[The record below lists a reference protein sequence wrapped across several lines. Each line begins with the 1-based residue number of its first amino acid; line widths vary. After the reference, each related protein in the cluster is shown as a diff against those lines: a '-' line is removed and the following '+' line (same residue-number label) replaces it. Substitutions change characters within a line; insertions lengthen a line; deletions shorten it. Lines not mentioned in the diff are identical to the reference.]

1 MLSMCVDCIY
11 VTPFSAVAE
20 RALLLFSLR
29 QLTRSAARS
38 CRRPGPCTML
48 GPTPP
53 QRVGVGPD
61 FQEIDSTKVSAAG
74 DVCPA
79 GSNSASDGRI
89 LVGPAG
95 EASGRDSDAGKDHA
109 IRPRRPRG
117 GPPGSSLAP
126 LPGCQAARGRSVFDK
141 DWTRTGLVYDGTR
154 LELSRAPPPRTGTR
168 PGARR
173 CRPRRHARLAS
184 RQVLKVAQ
192 KKVGGKN
199 LARKKREGERDKSKK
214 RVRRERKHACKREGK
229 GKKSESDPDG
239 RGCAPDV
246 SRVFMS
252 WRRRHHPRN

>member
-89 LVGPAG
+89 WTGPAG
-95 EASGRDSDAGKDHA
+95 EASGRDSDSGKTTTT
-109 IRPRRPRG
+109 
-117 GPPGSSLAP
+117 
-126 LPGCQAARGRSVFDK
+126 
-141 DWTRTGLVYDGTR
+141 WTRT
-154 LELSRAPPPRTGTR
+154 
-168 PGARR
+168 RR
-173 CRPRRHARLAS
+173 CRRPGPC
-184 RQVLKVAQ
+184 AQ
-192 KKVGGKN
+192 WGPTPPATVGSWW
-199 LARKKREGERDKSKK
+199 D
-214 RVRRERKHACKREGK
+214 RREKLRGETATQVRTMRFARDAPGV
-229 GKKSESDPDG
+229 DPRG
-239 RGCAPDV
+239 RRWPPSLAAKPRAVAVSLTKIGLERGLFMMGLDSNYRGRPLRGPELDPEPGGVARDV
-246 SRVFMS
+246 TRGWQVVKC
-252 WRRRHHPRN
+252 